1 MTPVLW
7 IVLLAQGPSLDA
19 GRQAFLA
26 GDLARAETVF
36 REYLKGNPNSAEAM
50 SNLAAVLSRRERFP
64 EAVTL
69 YQRALKAAPALV
81 EINFNLAVAQIRAY
95 QQGAAAES
103 LRRYLKAR
111 PEDLRARQLLGVC
124 LVETGD
130 LERGIGELESVA
142 STQQNDPTLLLSLAY
157 AHARGGNEA
166 RGSELLKRI
175 EAAYP
180 GQAALVEGLL
190 EFRRGRYAES
200 KGKLEEALRHD
211 PGSPPALAA
220 MGRVHLAANEDAES
234 MAYFEKALARAPA
247 DAESTYQLGVL
258 YDRNG
263 RTAEGRKLLERA
275 AQLRAAYPDP
285 YYQLGR
291 ISYREKH
298 YARAL
303 GELQTAAKFLPNHES
318 IRLLLGRTYQA
329 LGRKLEADR
338 EFALVRKLKANAIE
352 RSRKKLEG
360 DP

>member
-1 MTPVLW
+1 MTGLLW
-7 IVLLAQGPSLDA
+7 IVLLAQAPSLDE
-19 GRQAFLA
+19 GRQAFVA
-26 GDLARAETVF
+26 GDLPRAEALF
-36 REYLKGNPNSAEAM
+36 RAHLKANPGSAEAM

-69 YQRALKAAPALV
+69 YQRALNAAPQLV

-111 PEDLRARQLLGVC
+111 PADLRAKQLLGVC
-124 LVETGD
+124 LVETG
-130 LERGIGELESVA
+130 EIETGIGELEAVA
-142 STQQNDPTLLLSLAY
+142 KAQANDPTLLLSLAY
-157 AHARGGNEA
+157 AHAKGGDEA
-166 RGSELLKRI
+166 RGAELLKRI

-180 GQAALVEGLL
+180 AQAALVEGLL
-190 EFRRGRYAES
+190 EFRRSRYAEA
-200 KGKLEEALRHD
+200 KVKFEEALRHD
-211 PGSPPALAA
+211 PNQAPALAA
-220 MGRVHLAANEDAES
+220 MGRVHLAANEDAEAIS
-234 MAYFEKALARAPA
+234 FFEKALARAPA
-247 DAESTYQLGVL
+247 DAVSTYQLGVL

-263 RTAEGRKLLERA
+263 RTPEGRKLLERA

-291 ISYREKH
+291 ISFRGKQYQQ
-298 YARAL
+298 AL

-329 LGRKLEADR
+329 LGRKPEADR

-352 RSRKKLEG
+352 RSQKKFEG
-360 DP
+360 EP